1 MDGSFTYFYLN
12 LNEGDD
18 LIANSMFYFDDG
30 MGYGYDA
37 GYDAEAFSQSTKI
50 MSRMLEGNV
59 GLGMQV
65 NAMPTEALDDS
76 TVIPLDV
83 NQTAGTAFS
92 IGLTDAFN
100 LAENVEVYLEDTEL
114 QTFTDLKA
122 GDYTLNPA
130 YDLSGAGRFYL
141 VFGTNS
147 LGGNTIDESYITI
160 YKPLDEDYISIEGL
174 LNVQNAKVNLYNIL
188 GQQVLNTAL
197 KTNQSVQRISTTEL
211 AAGIYVI
218 KLQADNAVISKKL
231 IIN

>member
-1 MDGSFTYFYLN
+1 
-12 LNEGDD
+12 
-18 LIANSMFYFDDG
+18 
-30 MGYGYDA
+30 
-37 GYDAEAFSQSTKI
+37 
-50 MSRMLEGNV
+50 MLEGNI

-76 TVIPLDV
+76 TVIPLDI

-92 IGLTDAFN
+92 IGLADVFN

-130 YDLSGAGRFYL
+130 NDLSGTGRFYL

-147 LGGNTIDESYITI
+147 LGGNTMDESYITI

-211 AAGIYVI
+211 AAGVYVI
-218 KLQADNAVISKKL
+218 KLKADNAVISKKL

>member
-1 MDGSFTYFYLN
+1 
-12 LNEGDD
+12 
-18 LIANSMFYFDDG
+18 
-30 MGYGYDA
+30 
-37 GYDAEAFSQSTKI
+37 
-50 MSRMLEGNV
+50 MLEGNV
-59 GLGMQV
+59 GVGMQV

-92 IGLTDAFN
+92 IGLADVFN
-100 LAENVEVYLEDTEL
+100 LAENVEVYLEDTQL
-114 QTFTDLKA
+114 QTFTDLRS
-122 GDYTLNPA
+122 GDYTINPEN
-130 YDLSGAGRFYL
+130 DLSGIGRFYL

-147 LGGNTIDESYITI
+147 LGGNTMDEDYITI

-188 GQQVLNTAL
+188 GQEVLNTSL
-197 KTNQSVQRISTTEL
+197 KTNQSVHRISTTEL
-211 AAGIYVI
+211 AAGVYVV